1 MDESERY
8 STIMWEIV
16 QEAFDHANKSSHEI
30 GKDESLHDFFRLK
43 VVEKFPETEKDYEK
57 KRRILMQISEMWGAF
72 VGSPIEKQS
81 LKFFWL
87 EECLEGGK
95 FPPPSAPHT
104 Q

>member
-43 VVEKFPETEKDYEK
+43 VVEKFPVTEKDHEK